1 MSIIPDYARQG
12 IELMRQ
18 LEGQA
23 ELTAQYWSDGKRKEY
38 YDKFIL
44 PYLSYMETYVYGTGS
59 IRGKGLNDLLEFV
72 STKID
77 EFEDAAES
85 SITGDFIAPSYSSNT
100 YSQGQLLAPTG
111 FDSKDI
117 RNVIG
122 TPSEEVPEE
131 MNPNNLSERRFT
143 WTVDYDDLNSPG
155 EFSAENLR
163 NILKRRKN
171 G

>member
-44 PYLSYMETYVYGTGS
+44 PYLSYLETYVYGTGS
-59 IRGKGLNDLLEFV
+59 LRGKGLNDLLEFV

-85 SITGDFIAPSYSSNT
+85 SITGDIIAPSYSTNA
-100 YSQGQLLAPTG
+100 YSHGQILAPTE
-111 FDSKDI
+111 FDSKDM
-117 RNVIG
+117 RDVVD
-122 TPSEEVPEE
+122 TPSIDVPSDRD
-131 MNPNNLSERRFT
+131 PSRLSDRRAT
-143 WTVDYDDLNSPG
+143 WTVDYNLNGPG

-163 NILKRRKN
+163 NILKRRRN

>member
-72 STKID
+72 STKIE
-77 EFEDAAES
+77 EFEYVAES
-85 SITGDFIAPSYSSNT
+85 MITGDIIAPAYSTNT

-111 FDSKDI
+111 FDSKDM
-117 RNVIG
+117 RNVTD
-122 TPSEEVPEE
+122 TPSEDVPYE
-131 MNPNNLSERRFT
+131 MNPNNLSERRSN
-143 WTVDYDDLNSPG
+143 WTVDYNLNSPG
-155 EFSAENLR
+155 DFSAENLR
-163 NILKRRKN
+163 NILKRRRN

>member
-1 MSIIPDYARQG
+1 MSIIPDYARQS

-38 YDKFIL
+38 YEKYIL
-44 PYLSYMETYVYGTGS
+44 PYLSYLETYVYGTGT
-59 IRGKGLNDLLEFV
+59 IRGKGLNDLLDFV

-85 SITGDFIAPSYSSNT
+85 SITGDIIAPAYSSNT
-100 YSQGQLLAPTG
+100 YPQRQLLATSG
-111 FDSKDI
+111 FNSRDLSD
-117 RNVIG
+117 VIG
-122 TPSEEVPEE
+122 TPSEEVPHE
-131 MNPNNLSERRFT
+131 MNPNSLSERRSS
-143 WTVDYDDLNSPG
+143 WTVDYDLNSPG

-163 NILKRRKN
+163 NILKRRIN